1 MPPLATF
8 TVSPVTV
15 VYPALD
21 AQVEKVLANLM
32 SLQEHL
38 AKGNCHLPSE
48 EPANKARDIRK
59 LVFAEPFPNCV
70 SSRCHGGQLPLRSLP
85 NKHFLQYQFLYPEG
99 HPSLELHFEHFAVI
113 NLLHLPFPNQ

>member
-1 MPPLATF
+1 MMPPLATF

-15 VYPALD
+15 VCPALD
-21 AQVEKVLANLM
+21 AKVEKVLANLM

-59 LVFAEPFPNCV
+59 LLFPEPFPNYV
-70 SSRCHGGQLPLRSLP
+70 SSRCHG
-85 NKHFLQYQFLYPEG
+85 
-99 HPSLELHFEHFAVI
+99 
-113 NLLHLPFPNQ
+113 HLASCH